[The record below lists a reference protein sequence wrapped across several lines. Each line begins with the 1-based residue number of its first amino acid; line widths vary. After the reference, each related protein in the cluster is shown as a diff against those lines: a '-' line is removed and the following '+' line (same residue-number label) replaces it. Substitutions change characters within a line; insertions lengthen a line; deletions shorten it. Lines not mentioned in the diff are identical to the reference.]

1 VTLNKHN
8 PLSLKSW
15 TLLEKKFEALA
26 KKKIVEYFSEDANR
40 TEKFSKQW
48 ESFYVDYSKNLLDEE
63 TLDLLVSMAEE
74 AGLKEAIAAY
84 FGGAKINETE
94 NRAVLHTAL
103 RKLNNQPILVDEE
116 DIGPKIEKLKNQ
128 MFDFADRVISGS
140 WKGHSGKSIRHIVNI
155 GIGRVRFGAC
165 YGNRSVGVLQKSL
178 TDNLC
183 FQRGGRS
190 CGRSHQNS

>member
-1 VTLNKHN
+1 M
-8 PLSLKSW
+8 
-15 TLLEKKFEALA
+15 
-26 KKKIVEYFSEDANR
+26 
-40 TEKFSKQW
+40 
-48 ESFYVDYSKNLLDEE
+48 DEE

-74 AGLKEAIAAY
+74 AGLKQAITVY

-128 MFDFADRVISGS
+128 MYDFADRVISGS

-155 GIGRVRFGAC
+155 GIGGSDLGPVMVTEALE
-165 YGNRSVGVLQKSL
+165 YYKNHLQITFVSNVEEIMWKKSSKQL
-178 TDNLC
+178 IPRRPFL
-183 FQRGGRS
+183 
-190 CGRSHQNS
+190 

>member
-116 DIGPKIEKLKNQ
+116 DIGPKMKSSKIKCLILLIVLFLAAGKVIVEK
-128 MFDFADRVISGS
+128 ASGISLTLVLEGPI
-140 WKGHSGKSIRHIVNI
+140 W
-155 GIGRVRFGAC
+155 
-165 YGNRSVGVLQKSL
+165 GVLW
-178 TDNLC
+178 
-183 FQRGGRS
+183 
-190 CGRSHQNS
+190 